1 MNDDAAMTEEK
12 LTQVAEAVEALG
24 KQLKAMRSRM
34 LRVGGAPVAPRLF
47 LRGQYIAFDQGS
59 EALQV
64 RIEGTPY
71 WYPLADYYSAYLPIP
86 GAQVL
91 VLAEPDAGADL
102 AESRPQVVGFE
113 RDGRASPAARRIRAT
128 VEVANVNAGTA
139 SLRVDDQIVVLDGL
153 DERIAPYFLN
163 TEWVTLRG
171 ISVPPDEYWIPENWQ
186 PPEDLTEAEE
196 PTKEERSLWD

>member
-1 MNDDAAMTEEK
+1 M
-12 LTQVAEAVEALG
+12 
-24 KQLKAMRSRM
+24 
-34 LRVGGAPVAPRLF
+34 
-47 LRGQYIAFDQGS
+47 
-59 EALQV
+59 
-64 RIEGTPY
+64 
-71 WYPLADYYSAYLPIP
+71 
-86 GAQVL
+86 
-91 VLAEPDAGADL
+91 
-102 AESRPQVVGFE
+102 
-113 RDGRASPAARRIRAT
+113 
-128 VEVANVNAGTA
+128 ANVNAGTA